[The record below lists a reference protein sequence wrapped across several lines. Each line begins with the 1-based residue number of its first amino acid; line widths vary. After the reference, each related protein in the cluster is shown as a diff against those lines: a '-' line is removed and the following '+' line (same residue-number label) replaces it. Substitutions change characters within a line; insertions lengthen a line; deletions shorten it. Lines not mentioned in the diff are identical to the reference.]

1 MYVKIVDNA
10 IDRYPYTLEQLRK
23 DNPSVSFP
31 KVMSD
36 NLLESYGIYIVTQLN
51 TPSINKRTQ
60 KYTADAAPTLVDGA
74 WTIGWTTSNKSSDE
88 ISVYDNVEAAT
99 NRSTRNNLLYETDY
113 YGNSDVTMPDNVK
126 TYRQALRDLPT
137 HSNWPN
143 LQDSDWPTK
152 P

>member
-10 IDRYPYTLEQLRK
+10 IDTYPYTLEQLRK
-23 DNPSVSFP
+23 DNPNVSFP

-137 HSNWPN
+137 HSNWPS

>member
-60 KYTADAAPTLVDGA
+60 KYTANAAPTLVDGA

>member
-1 MYVKIVDNA
+1 MYVKIVDSA
-10 IDRYPYTLEQLRK
+10 IDTYPYTLEQLRK

-60 KYTADAAPTLVDGA
+60 KYTANAAPTLVDGA

-88 ISVYDNVEAAT
+88 ISVYDNEEAAM
-99 NRSTRNNLLYETDY
+99 NRNIRDNLLYVTDY

-126 TYRQALRDLPT
+126 TYRQALRDIPT
-137 HSNWPN
+137 HSNWPS

>member
-51 TPSINKRTQ
+51 TPNINKRTQ
-60 KYTADAAPTLVDGA
+60 KYTANAAPTLVDGA

-126 TYRQALRDLPT
+126 TYRQALRDIPT